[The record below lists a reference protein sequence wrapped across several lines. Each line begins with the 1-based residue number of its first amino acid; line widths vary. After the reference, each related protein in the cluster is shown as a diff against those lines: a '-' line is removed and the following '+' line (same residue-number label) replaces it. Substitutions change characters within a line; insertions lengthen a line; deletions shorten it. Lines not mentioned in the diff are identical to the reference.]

1 MLSGKEE
8 VFEKIKHQGNLFFE
22 QKLYQR
28 AINYYEHATKIPVSS
43 QLISV
48 CFGNISSCYYQ
59 MENFELSIEFALK
72 SLDKDSLNEKSIV
85 KKAYAH
91 ERLQELE
98 EAIACYSC
106 LTKDIGD
113 SKDRCQKLLS
123 TLKREEYLKFEILK
137 ENEIEFTVEFPLI
150 VVEKYLPSIGNE
162 TFKKM
167 SNGNH
172 FQ

>member
-1 MLSGKEE
+1 MLSGKE

-91 ERLQELE
+91 ELE

-106 LTKDIGD
+106 LIKDIGD
-113 SKDRCQKLLS
+113 SKDRCKKLLS

-167 SNGNH
+167 SNGNS